1 MIDSPSSSL
10 ESQRQQTAQKE
21 SERNTEM
28 VEVRELTLAIAARL
42 ELPKEEAYG
51 LAKEGSYTLID
62 DILIQKY
69 FQSGA
74 GNDPKYIGTMLYEA
88 YLADGTQHIYPDSYD
103 VYNEED
109 EDEDDEDD
117 DNTST
122 KINSQERAL
131 LEELIPDFMTSLEI
145 EKQEEIEKEER
156 ELADK
161 AKRAA
166 KRELADLISDNLG
179 LEGNELTIL
188 RDGRLAKVVDGE
200 LFIKKFSN
208 HTDHDADEL
217 NLKPSWHYEIFY
229 ISPNGT
235 EISISN
241 WENPCLNNKT
251 TVFNSED
258 IKAAKIFLAQKLE
271 KEMNQ
276 KPEKKN

>member
-1 MIDSPSSSL
+1 MLDIPSLNLQSR
-10 ESQRQQTAQKE
+10 RQEAVRLK
-21 SERNTEM
+21 SERNKKLL
-28 VEVRELTLAIAARL
+28 EVSELTQAITSRL
-42 ELPKEEAYG
+42 KLPKEEAYK
-51 LAKEGSYTLID
+51 LAIARSCTLID
-62 DILIQKY
+62 DILIHKY
-69 FQSGA
+69 FQRGA
-74 GNDPKYIGTMLYEA
+74 GTNPEYIGKMLYDA
-88 YLADGTQHIYPDSYD
+88 YLADGTQHFYPNSDD
-103 VYNEED
+103 VY
-109 EDEDDEDD
+109 DDEG
-117 DNTST
+117 TST
-122 KINSQERAL
+122 KINSRERAL
-131 LEELIPDFMTSLEI
+131 LETLIPEFMARVETK
-145 EKQEEIEKEER
+145 KQEKKENEER

-161 AKRAA
+161 AKRAT
-166 KRELADLISDNLG
+166 KKELADLISDNLG

-258 IKAAKIFLAQKLE
+258 IKAAKIFLAQKLQD
-271 KEMNQ
+271 EMKQ
-276 KPEKKN
+276 KPKNKN